1 MKYNIFSTLS
11 ANLNGDTF
19 KILITVFWNLFK
31 TRVLLDEKANSTHFL
46 DILRYMS
53 ELITRRCDTRD
64 KTFSILWP
72 KPCLSDSYKI
82 SIVIFDKFQKE
93 ADLFLIDLMLRRQPL
108 RDLEA
113 EPGLRLISPERTRS
127 NDVQGLTFR
136 KLCVTLPQ
144 WPWKA
149 R

>member
-19 KILITVFWNLFK
+19 KSLITVFLNLLK
-31 TRVLLDEKANSTHFL
+31 TQVLLDEKANSAPFL
-46 DILRYMS
+46 DISRYMS

-82 SIVIFDKFQKE
+82 SIVIFDELQKGSQ
-93 ADLFLIDLMLRRQPL
+93 F
-108 RDLEA
+108 
-113 EPGLRLISPERTRS
+113 ISDRSNVEKTTIKRSRTRAWIET
-127 NDVQGLTFR
+127 NI
-136 KLCVTLPQ
+136 TL
-144 WPWKA
+144 KS
-149 R
+149 